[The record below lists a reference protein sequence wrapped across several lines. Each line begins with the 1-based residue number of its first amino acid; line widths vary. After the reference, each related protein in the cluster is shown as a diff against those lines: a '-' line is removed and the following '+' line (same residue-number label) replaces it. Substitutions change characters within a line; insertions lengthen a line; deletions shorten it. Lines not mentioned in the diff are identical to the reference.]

1 MNNKIVWFVAGALV
15 GTVSSYF
22 VTKARLQKK
31 FENLNDAQFKEQEAY
46 ILKKYGI
53 EQEKAVEK
61 KKPVE
66 AEHKEE
72 EHISAEKTV
81 SSFDKYFS
89 TDAFKNREK
98 VNYSNAVEDPT
109 EYFVDESIRVISP
122 RELNDSDYETITL
135 KYYDDDILTDDRD
148 EIIEDPTGIVGDD
161 FKKHFG
167 EYEDDC
173 VYVRNDNLDIDYEI
187 LLQGVTYISQNK
199 GK

>member
-31 FENLNDAQFKEQEAY
+31 FEALNDAQYKEQEAY

-53 EQEKAVEK
+53 GKEKSVEK
-61 KKPVE
+61 KEVK
-66 AEHKEE
+66 AEQNEP
-72 EHISAEKTV
+72 EHIPAERSI
-81 SSFDKYFS
+81 SSFDKYYE
-89 TDAFKNREK
+89 TDTFKNREK
-98 VNYSNAVEDPT
+98 VNYSNAAEDPT

-122 RELNDSDYETITL
+122 VELGDSDYETITL
-135 KYYDDDILTDDRD
+135 KYYDDDILTDERD
-148 EIIEDPTGIVGDD
+148 EIIEDPVGIVGDD

-173 VYVRNDNLDIDYEI
+173 VYVRNDNLDVDYEI
-187 LLQGVTYISQNK
+187 LLQGISYKK

>member
-15 GTVSSYF
+15 GTASSYF

-31 FENLNDAQFKEQEAY
+31 FEALNDAQYKEQEAY

-53 EQEKAVEK
+53 EQKKAEK

-66 AEHKEE
+66 EVKQNDEE
-72 EHISAEKTV
+72 DIPVEKSK
-81 SSFDKYFS
+81 SSFDNYFS
-89 TDAFKNREK
+89 TDAYKNREM
-98 VNYSNAVEDPT
+98 VNYSNTVEDPT
-109 EYFVDESIRVISP
+109 EYFVDESVRVISP
-122 RELNDSDYETITL
+122 MELNDSDYETITL

-148 EIIEDPTGIVGDD
+148 EIIEDPVGIVGDD

-173 VYVRNDNLDIDYEI
+173 VYVRNDNLDVDYEI
-187 LLQGVTYISQNK
+187 LLQGVSYVSRNK
-199 GK
+199 R

>member
-31 FENLNDAQFKEQEAY
+31 FEALNDAQFKEQEAY

-53 EQEKAVEK
+53 KQTKAE

-66 AEHKEE
+66 EAPQEKEE
-72 EHISAEKTV
+72 EVPVEKSK
-81 SSFDKYFS
+81 SSFDGYFV
-89 TDAFKNREK
+89 TDAFKNREM
-98 VNYSNAVEDPT
+98 VNYSNATEDPT
-109 EYFVDESIRVISP
+109 EYFVDESVRVISP

-148 EIIEDPTGIVGDD
+148 EIIDDPVGIVGDD

-173 VYVRNDNLDIDYEI
+173 VYVRNDNLDVDYEI
-187 LLQGVTYISQNK
+187 LLQGVPYYSGK

>member
-31 FENLNDAQFKEQEAY
+31 FEALNDAQYKEQEAY
-46 ILKKYGI
+46 ILKKYGV
-53 EQEKAVEK
+53 EQKKAEK

-66 AEHKEE
+66 EVKQNDEE
-72 EHISAEKTV
+72 DIPVEKSK
-81 SSFDKYFS
+81 SSFDNYFS
-89 TDAFKNREK
+89 TDAYKNREM
-98 VNYSNAVEDPT
+98 VNYSNTVEDPT
-109 EYFVDESIRVISP
+109 EYFVDESVRVISP
-122 RELNDSDYETITL
+122 MELNDSDYETITL

-148 EIIEDPTGIVGDD
+148 EIIEDPVGIVGDD

-173 VYVRNDNLDIDYEI
+173 VYVRNDNLDVDYEI
-187 LLQGVTYISQNK
+187 LLQGVSYVSRNK
-199 GK
+199 R